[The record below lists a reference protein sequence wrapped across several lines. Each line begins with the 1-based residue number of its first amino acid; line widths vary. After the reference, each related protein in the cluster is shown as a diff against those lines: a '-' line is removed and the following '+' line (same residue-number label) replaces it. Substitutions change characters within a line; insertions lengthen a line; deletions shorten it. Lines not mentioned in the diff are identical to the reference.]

1 MQDNTVHKEYVNLY
15 KVILVSASSVATML
29 FHACGFHCTHGKK
42 KKKNMSKYKQLSDQD
57 VVVFSGGESDGEVE
71 IQVARKT
78 RDNAQ
83 EEIRKKE
90 RLVSES
96 EQAELGKSVE
106 GERRHS
112 DVHEDGTFVDYEA
125 VLNEVGFGLFHVL
138 VLLANGIAFSSD
150 GVEVLSVSF
159 VIPVLKLPTEFSL
172 TGWQNGLLSSSVFL
186 GMLIGGYSWGG
197 VADVIG
203 RRCSLLMSLTLN
215 GISGLASGFA
225 PNVYVLLLFRFV
237 SGIGYVRCV
246 S

>member
-1 MQDNTVHKEYVNLY
+1 M
-15 KVILVSASSVATML
+15 
-29 FHACGFHCTHGKK
+29 
-42 KKKNMSKYKQLSDQD
+42 
-57 VVVFSGGESDGEVE
+57 
-71 IQVARKT
+71 
-78 RDNAQ
+78 
-83 EEIRKKE
+83 
-90 RLVSES
+90 SES
-96 EQAELGKSVE
+96 ERAEGKSVE
-106 GERRHS
+106 GKRRHS
-112 DVHEDGTFVDYEA
+112 DVGDEDGTFVDYEA

-203 RRCSLLMSLTLN
+203 RRRSLLMSLTLN

-237 SGIGYVRCV
+237 SGIGYVVCLGI
-246 S
+246 SY

>member
-1 MQDNTVHKEYVNLY
+1 
-15 KVILVSASSVATML
+15 
-29 FHACGFHCTHGKK
+29 
-42 KKKNMSKYKQLSDQD
+42 MSKYKQLSDQD

-96 EQAELGKSVE
+96 ERAEGKSVE
-106 GERRHS
+106 GKRRHS
-112 DVHEDGTFVDYEA
+112 DVGDEDGTFVDYEA

-203 RRCSLLMSLTLN
+203 RRRSLLMSLTLN

-237 SGIGYVRCV
+237 SGIGYVVCHILLMHVNR
-246 S
+246 